1 MAQTS
6 TKAKKAP
13 ASDLTIKSTRSA
25 APQEYGGGAT
35 ATLEIDTAHDRDGRA
50 LLERKIDI
58 NMELEAAQAEGGTQ
72 KKVPSLSPAASAPP
86 TNGTDH
92 VCSPLLLYLS
102 SSQVYRGQRNYQTFK
117 PQDKAKVGLNKI
129 TGTMGPLRA
138 PANVRGSVRF
148 DYQMDICKDYKDT
161 GYCGFGG

>member
-1 MAQTS
+1 
-6 TKAKKAP
+6 
-13 ASDLTIKSTRSA
+13 
-25 APQEYGGGAT
+25 
-35 ATLEIDTAHDRDGRA
+35 
-50 LLERKIDI
+50 
-58 NMELEAAQAEGGTQ
+58 MELEAAQAEGGTQ
-72 KKVPSLSPAASAPP
+72 KKVMMLSLSRLLP

-92 VCSPLLLYLS
+92 VCSPCCCTS

>member
-58 NMELEAAQAEGGTQ
+58 NMELEAAQAEGGGTQ
-72 KKVPSLSPAASAPP
+72 KKVMMLSLSPAASAPP
-86 TNGTDH
+86 TNG
-92 VCSPLLLYLS
+92 VFPLLLYLS